1 MIVSLNGTLVSKT
14 PATAVVECGGV
25 GYEALIPLSTY
36 DRLPAAG
43 AQCKLLTC
51 HVVREDAQT
60 LFGFATEDERSLFA
74 MVTSVSGVGPKTA
87 LSMLSGMTP
96 GDLQLA
102 VADGDVKRLSSVKG
116 VGRKTAERIVVELRG
131 RVNPIAA
138 LAAAGQKDGARTEIL
153 RDSMLA
159 LAALG
164 FAEDAARKMVQ
175 AVLEKDKDLKDV
187 ETVLRRALADSAK

>member
-36 DRLPAAG
+36 DRLPATG
-43 AQCKLLTC
+43 GQCRLLTC
-51 HVVREDAQT
+51 HVVREDSQT
-60 LFGFATEDERSLFA
+60 LFGFATEDERTLFS

-102 VADGDVKRLSSVKG
+102 VADSDVKRLSSVKG
-116 VGRKTAERIVVELRG
+116 VGKKTAERIVVELRG
-131 RVNPIAA
+131 RVNPVAA
-138 LAAAGQKDGARTEIL
+138 LAAAGRKDGAGAEVL

-159 LAALG
+159 LTALG

-175 AVLEKDKDLKDV
+175 AVLEKNKDLKDA
-187 ETVLRRALADSAK
+187 ETVLRMALAESAK